1 MHISLLY
8 RASGGQNESEFVAS
22 IRDVFGAMGQA
33 LAVQN
38 ENLIVTQVFP
48 CDSNHQYRVFCFS
61 SVGDIVMTTRVIE
74 G

>member
-1 MHISLLY
+1 MHISLLH

-38 ENLIVTQVFP
+38 ENLIVTQVLRDKLGSLNITHSKKNVRF
-48 CDSNHQYRVFCFS
+48 
-61 SVGDIVMTTRVIE
+61 
-74 G
+74 